1 MQKQLLLRMKLPKQ
15 RASKMKPKKIPMRQ
29 CLGCNEMK
37 PKKELIRV
45 VKSPEGEISLDL
57 TGKKNGR
64 GAYICRST
72 ECYDKARKSRRLEKA
87 FSCRI
92 DESVYEVMADE
103 LRSAEEA

>member
-1 MQKQLLLRMKLPKQ
+1 
-15 RASKMKPKKIPMRQ
+15 MKPKKIPMRM

-45 VKSPEGEISLDL
+45 IKSPEGEVSLDL
-57 TGKKNGR
+57 TGKKSGR

-72 ECYDKARKSRRLEKA
+72 ECFDKARKGRRFERS
-87 FSCRI
+87 FSCKI

-103 LRSAEEA
+103 LGQETENR